1 MLEGKHGLLL
11 NCQCPPVRLCE
22 LLGKSSTVSQ
32 VWMKVFPVVFIKEIQ
47 SLRESSP
54 SHHSPLSHPKS
65 NFDVFCMVKDPAQAQ
80 VGQTFERRVNRTFSA
95 APLGAVVSMED
106 QRVCG
111 ILYLLVHVGTLSNCA
126 PGMRGEEQFWLQ
138 HGFCDFDCFPVQ
150 LL

>member
-11 NCQCPPVRLCE
+11 NCQCPPVRLHE

-47 SLRESSP
+47 SRRESSP
-54 SHHSPLSHPKS
+54 SHHSPPSHPKS

-80 VGQTFERRVNRTFSA
+80 VGQTFGRRVKRIFNA
-95 APLGAVVSMED
+95 APLGAVVSVED
-106 QRVCG
+106 QGVCG
-111 ILYLLVHVGTLSNCA
+111 ILHLLMHVGTLSKCA

-138 HGFCDFDCFPVQ
+138 HGVCDFDCFPVQ